1 MLLSMYK
8 VLGENKKKINLG
20 NNYCYPSFRYIPPGL
35 ELDIQYAAFFIR
47 KGGREQDMNIYMY
60 LLILSKGN
68 AGRIGQK

>member
-47 KGGREQDMNIYMY
+47 KGGREHDMNI
-60 LLILSKGN
+60 
-68 AGRIGQK
+68 